1 MAVEITIPR
10 LGWNMEEGIFAGWLK
25 RDGDTVQAGEA
36 VFRLESE
43 KATQDIECLDAGI
56 LRILPHAPKEGD
68 TLAVGAVIA
77 YLVQPGEAAPFEG
90 QPATIAA
97 PENEVRAGLENPA
110 LASHTQSALDQKRTR
125 HHEKVSPSA
134 AISPR
139 ARRIADELGVAWSS
153 LHGSGRTG
161 RIREADVRAAYEQR
175 QDSRSYPAASIQVI
189 RRRIAERM
197 LESRRATAPVT
208 LTTTADA
215 TNLVHLRKQ
224 FKADAIVPGYT
235 DLIVQLTARA
245 LRDHAALNA
254 RWEKDR
260 VLLVKEIHI
269 GIAVDTPAGLFVPVL
284 RDVPNLTLQ
293 DIAARSRDLLE
304 RARQHKLRRE
314 EMQGSTFTVTNLGA
328 FDIDAFTPIIN
339 FPECAILG
347 LGRIQRRPTVQEE
360 RIVIRDQITLSL
372 TFDHRVVDGAPAAR
386 FLQKLSQMI
395 ENAPGFLTVPAV
407 DG

>member
-10 LGWNMEEGIFAGWLK
+10 LGWNMEEGVFAGWLK
-25 RDGDTVQAGEA
+25 RNGDTVQAGEA

-43 KATQDIECLDAGI
+43 KATQDIECLDTGI
-56 LRILPHAPKEGD
+56 LRIPPDAAKEGD
-68 TLAVGAVIA
+68 TLAVGVVIA
-77 YLVQPGEAAPFEG
+77 YLIQPGEAAPFEV
-90 QPATIAA
+90 QPAISAA
-97 PENEVRAGLENPA
+97 PASENKARAGLENPA
-110 LASHTQSALDQKRTR
+110 LASHAEWAPDQ
-125 HHEKVSPSA
+125 EKPRKTSPSA

-139 ARRIADELGVAWSS
+139 ARRIAAELGVDWSS

-161 RIREADVRAAYEQR
+161 RIREADVRAAHEQR
-175 QDSRSYPAASIQVI
+175 QDSASYPAASIQVI

-197 LESRRATAPVT
+197 MESRRSTAPVT

-215 TNLVHLRKQ
+215 TNLVHLRRQ
-224 FKADAIVPGYT
+224 FKAGSIVPGYT
-235 DLIVQLTARA
+235 DLIVKLTALA

-293 DIAARSRDLLE
+293 DIAARSRDLIE
-304 RARQHKLRRE
+304 RARQHKLRRD
-314 EMQGSTFTVTNLGA
+314 EMQGSTFTVTNLGP

-347 LGRIQRRPTVQEE
+347 LGRIQRRPAVREE
-360 RIVIRDQITLSL
+360 QIVIRDQITLSL

-395 ENAPGFLTVPAV
+395 ENAEQFCLLRPV
-407 DG
+407 

>member
-10 LGWNMEEGIFAGWLK
+10 LGWNMEEGVFAGWLK

-56 LRILPHAPKEGD
+56 LRISPHAPKEGD

-90 QPATIAA
+90 QPATSAA

-110 LASHTQSALDQKRTR
+110 LASHTQSTRDQKRTR
-125 HHEKVSPSA
+125 HSEKASPSA

-139 ARRIADELGVAWSS
+139 ARRIAAELGVDWSS

-161 RIREADVRAAYEQR
+161 RIREADVRAAHEQR
-175 QDSRSYPAASIQVI
+175 QDSASCPAASIQVI

-197 LESRRATAPVT
+197 MESRRSTAPVT

-224 FKADAIVPGYT
+224 FKADSIVPGYT
-235 DLIVQLTARA
+235 DLIVKLTALA
-245 LRDHAALNA
+245 LRDHPGLNA

-284 RDVPNLTLQ
+284 HDVPNLTLQ
-293 DIAARSRDLLE
+293 DIAARSRDLIE

-314 EMQGSTFTVTNLGA
+314 EMQGSTFTVSNLGP

-347 LGRIQRRPTVQEE
+347 LGRIQRRPAVREE
-360 RIVIRDQITLSL
+360 QIVIRDQLTLSL

-386 FLQKLSQMI
+386 FLQKLSQML
-395 ENAPGFLTVPAV
+395 ENAEQFCLLRPV
-407 DG
+407 

>member
-10 LGWNMEEGIFAGWLK
+10 LGWNMEEGVFAGWLK
-25 RDGDTVQAGEA
+25 RDGETVQAGEA

-56 LRILPHAPKEGD
+56 LRIPPHAPKEGD

-77 YLVQPGEAAPFEG
+77 YLVQPGEATTFEG
-90 QPATIAA
+90 QQATSAA
-97 PENEVRAGLENPA
+97 PTSENKARAGLENPA
-110 LASHTQSALDQKRTR
+110 LASHAESAPLQERTG
-125 HHEKVSPSA
+125 KASPSA

-139 ARRIADELGVAWSS
+139 ARRIAAELGVDWSTV
-153 LHGSGRTG
+153 HGSGRTG

-175 QDSRSYPAASIQVI
+175 QGSPSHPAASIQVI

-197 LESRRATAPVT
+197 LESCRATAPVT
-208 LTTTADA
+208 LTTIADA
-215 TNLVHLRKQ
+215 TNLVNLRKQ
-224 FKADAIVPGYT
+224 FKADSVVPGYT
-235 DLIVQLTARA
+235 DLIVKLTALA
-245 LRDHAALNA
+245 LHDHPALNA
-254 RWEKDR
+254 RWGKDG

-284 RDVPNLTLQ
+284 RDVANLTVQ
-293 DIAARSRDLLE
+293 DIAARSRDLIE

-314 EMQGSTFTVTNLGA
+314 EMQGSTFTVTNLGP

-347 LGRIQRRPTVQEE
+347 LGRIQRRPVVREE
-360 RIVIRDQITLSL
+360 QIVIRDQLTLSL

-395 ENAPGFLTVPAV
+395 EKAEQFCLLRPV
-407 DG
+407 